1 MIQAKDYLE
10 AALAFHG
17 HKCPAMPMGLRAGMA
32 AMRVLGVER
41 SQDKE
46 LFLESETGKTHAAGC
61 FLDGLMIATGCTYGK
76 SNIQKLYYNKMA
88 FTLIEVATGRSVRV
102 SLKPGFLE
110 QSVQSPF
117 VQKRKEGI
125 PPQLVPAEITDPLI
139 SRIMSL
145 SEEQF
150 LDIGE
155 VIVRAM
161 PPKEKGCFE
170 VKRCSSCGEAVFT
183 DKLTVKDD
191 GSAICIPCGARR
203 S

>member
-1 MIQAKDYLE
+1 MKTLE
-10 AALAFHG
+10 ELFDVGLKFHG

-46 LFLESETGKTHAAGC
+46 LLLESETGKTHAAGC
-61 FLDGLMIATGCTYGK
+61 FLDGLMTATGCTYGK

-125 PPQLVPAEITDPLI
+125 LPQLIPAEITDPLV

-145 SEEQF
+145 PEEQF
-150 LDIGE
+150 LEIGE

-161 PPKEKGCFE
+161 PPKQKGCFD
-170 VKRCSSCGEAVFT
+170 VKRCSTCGEAVFT

-191 GSAICIPCGARR
+191 GSAICISCEAKA
-203 S
+203 

>member
-1 MIQAKDYLE
+1 MKTLE
-10 AALAFHG
+10 ELFYVGLKFHG

-61 FLDGLMIATGCTYGK
+61 FLDGLMTATSCTYGK

-88 FTLIEVATGRSVRV
+88 FTLTEVATGRSVRV

-125 PPQLVPAEITDPLI
+125 PPQLIPTEITEPLI
-139 SRIMSL
+139 NRILSL
-145 SEEQF
+145 PEEQF
-150 LDIGE
+150 LEIGE

-161 PPKEKGCFE
+161 PPKQKGCFE
-170 VKRCSSCGEAVFT
+170 VKRCGTCGEAVFA
-183 DKLTVKDD
+183 DKLTEKND
-191 GSAICIPCGARR
+191 GSALCIPCGAKA
-203 S
+203 